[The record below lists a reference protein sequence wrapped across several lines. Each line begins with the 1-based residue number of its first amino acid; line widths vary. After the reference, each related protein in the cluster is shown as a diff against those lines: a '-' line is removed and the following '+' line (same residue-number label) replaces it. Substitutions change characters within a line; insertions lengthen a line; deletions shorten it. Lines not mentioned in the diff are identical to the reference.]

1 MNENKPNLVSFIGNL
16 AATVGTIIQTD
27 KLLQYISLALTI
39 ISVIITIAFNI
50 YKWVKSAT
58 ADKKITDEE
67 IKEGVD
73 IIKSGV
79 DEINQVIKDNQED
92 KGDKDNGDNN

>member
-73 IIKSGV
+73 IIKNGV
-79 DEINQVIKDNQED
+79 DEINQVINKKEED
-92 KGDKDNGDNN
+92 KGDTDNGNNN

>member
-1 MNENKPNLVSFIGNL
+1 MSENKPNLVSFIGNL